1 MCTCFD
7 FCVPVKYWYNEINHD
22 FSSDS
27 KKLMQSEADTDWFKE
42 QFSTFNDFVQPIFA
56 EIRTK
61 FAMGY
66 TFNIIDADKLLNF
79 KS

>member
-1 MCTCFD
+1 MQ
-7 FCVPVKYWYNEINHD
+7 NEP
-22 FSSDS
+22 
-27 KKLMQSEADTDWFKE
+27 ETAWFQG
-42 QFSTFNDFVQPIFA
+42 QFSTFNEYIQPVFA
-56 EIRTK
+56 EIKTQ